1 MVQGKRGKNMAIA
14 GGMTVAYRCRVID
27 NRLIQTSTTYPSW
40 MCIDAPQAMESLA
53 NGGTVVVSGADKE
66 ALNRL
71 LRDAGV
77 ALSN

>member
-1 MVQGKRGKNMAIA
+1 
-14 GGMTVAYRCRVID
+14 
-27 NRLIQTSTTYPSW
+27 